1 MCSLKLVLLFGEW
14 DERERT
20 RCFKFFSALFVVA
33 ASWMNEYGRWKLR
46 LWDGAAHAAKDLV
59 AAVPAIV
66 SQTRR
71 NTCSAPCAWCK
82 CLRSSDNQNR
92 DRRRKMF
99 SQKKTNGKNCVGSG
113 HGKMCSK
120 TRNFVSTNRT
130 AKNFRSEFSS
140 VLPFALS
147 SGHFLLRRS
156 HLLTRVQHFRRWIV
170 LSSLCSAAPNTQIV
184 ASQSQSFFRISW
196 CIASHLTA
204 QSHPITLSARSVV
217 VDVAVDQVFYFVPI
231 IGSIPQLLEK
241 SKETKT
247 QMPAHADHLNRTNE
261 RKKSNYIENRKI
273 ESFLAKRWRCFFD
286 SPFFHLLSSSSGC
299 FLKSRNV
306 RMHRAGVKIVVCN
319 RI

>member
-1 MCSLKLVLLFGEW
+1 MLFETCVVVWRMG
-14 DERERT
+14 RT
-20 RCFKFFSALFVVA
+20 RARCFKFFSALFVA
-33 ASWMNEYGRWKLR
+33 ATSWMNEYGRWKLR

-59 AAVPAIV
+59 AAVLVIV
-66 SQTRR
+66 SQIRR

-82 CLRSSDNQNR
+82 CLRSSDNRNR
-92 DRRRKMF
+92 DRR
-99 SQKKTNGKNCVGSG
+99 KKIYKTDGKNCVGSG

-120 TRNFVSTNRT
+120 TKNFASTNRT

-140 VLPFALS
+140 VLPFFLSLSVFWPLS
-147 SGHFLLRRS
+147 SALTYSLECNIFAAGLFFLHCARL
-156 HLLTRVQHFRRWIV
+156 HQTHK
-170 LSSLCSAAPNTQIV
+170 SLHRNHNPV
-184 ASQSQSFFRISW
+184 FRISW

-217 VDVAVDQVFYFVPI
+217 VDEVFYFVPI

-247 QMPAHADHLNRTNE
+247 QKPAHADHLNRTNE
-261 RKKSNYIENRKI
+261 WNKSNYIENRKM

-299 FLKSRNV
+299 FLKSHNV
-306 RMHRAGVKIVVCN
+306 RMHRTGVKIVVCN
-319 RI
+319 RF